1 MEDVHMKNKP
11 YPRVVVAPPGP
22 KARDIVRRD
31 SEVLSPYNRPFYY
44 PFVVQSGKGCIVK
57 DVDGNEYIDFN
68 SGICVMNVGHCH
80 PSVVEAVSKQVGEL
94 VHYSYTDFYYPYV
107 VDLAEKLCK
116 IVPGDFRKRVFFG
129 NSGAE
134 SVEAAIKVA
143 RWHMERPL
151 FIGFIG
157 AFHGRTMG
165 ALSATASKTVQ
176 RARFFPTMPGVFH
189 VPYAYC
195 YRCIFNVTYPD
206 CNFKCIDFIDEMV
219 LKKYVPPEETAAI
232 IFEPIQGEGG
242 YIVPPPGYFERL
254 KKLADKYGILLLDDE
269 VQTGMGR
276 TGEWFGIQHWNVQP
290 DILCISKAIASG
302 ISLGAV
308 VTRAEVMNWEA
319 GAHCTTLGAN
329 PVACAAAIAVID
341 VIRREKLLE
350 NARKQGEHIVKWF
363 RDLQDESKIIGDVRG
378 KGLMIGVEVVKDKDT
393 KEPAGKEV
401 GQIIRNSWKK
411 GVVVITAG
419 DSTIRIAP
427 PLTITR
433 DLVDAGIEIIGESIR
448 DVERHMR

>member
-1 MEDVHMKNKP
+1 MKNKP
-11 YPRVVVAPPGP
+11 YPKVIVTPPGP
-22 KARDIVRRD
+22 KAKGIVRRD

-44 PFVVQSGKGCIVK
+44 PLVVQSGKGCIVK

-80 PSVVEAVSKQVGEL
+80 PSIVEAVSKQVGEL
-94 VHYSYTDFYYPYV
+94 VHYSYTDFYYPHV

-116 IVPGDFRKRVFFG
+116 IVPGDFRKKVFFG

-165 ALSATASKTVQ
+165 ALSATASKTAQ
-176 RARFFPTMPGVFH
+176 RARFFPMMPGVFH
-189 VPYAYC
+189 VPYGYC
-195 YRCIFNVTYPD
+195 YRCIFNVTYPN

-242 YIVPPPGYFERL
+242 YIIPPPGYFERL

-341 VIRREKLLE
+341 VIQREKLLE

-393 KEPAGKEV
+393 KEPARKEV

-411 GVVVITAG
+411 GVIVITAG

-427 PLTITR
+427 PLTVTR
-433 DLVDAGIEIIGESIR
+433 DLVDTGIEIIGESIR
-448 DVERHMR
+448 DVERRMR